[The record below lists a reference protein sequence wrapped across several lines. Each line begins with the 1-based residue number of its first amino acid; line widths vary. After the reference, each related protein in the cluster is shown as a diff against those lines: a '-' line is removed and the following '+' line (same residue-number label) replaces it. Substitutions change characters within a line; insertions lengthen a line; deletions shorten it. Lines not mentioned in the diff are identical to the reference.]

1 MLFYLE
7 FLHDTHLY
15 YEFLSAEIFVYRTQQ
30 WSDAVH
36 AVYLSITSQSGMVL
50 SKKQGTCMENPCFR
64 LTTGDLPIM
73 CSLSYVLRLVL
84 PLTARKQN
92 QIWHECRR
100 SRSEAKHVVH
110 TDVDAV
116 KVGIGD
122 RMPDWKLWLWFMEV
136 LIIHNCCWSQWECC
150 HECIKWQA

>member
-1 MLFYLE
+1 MTHISTMNFYLQKSS
-7 FLHDTHLY
+7 FIARSSDLMQFMLYTFQLHLSQVHL
-15 YEFLSAEIFVYRTQQ
+15 
-30 WSDAVH
+30 
-36 AVYLSITSQSGMVL
+36 L